1 MSRVEQSRTARP
13 GEGAAVQTLA
23 MAMADATDPVIR
35 RNLRAVADH
44 VDAEVAGD
52 LDRLM
57 ATLVSE
63 PVYHIWGASKSVGP
77 QGFDEVRANY
87 QALIRSGKNRLT
99 YEVTRVVADAR
110 CVVTE
115 GHFRFAYPGVVLPR
129 TATLPAGG
137 PVLHDHWYL
146 VEYKCVVLWPMDA
159 NGRIVGEELYAGETP
174 RVVAHLDDGEH
185 PELGP
190 VGRRNGVLVGG
201 WV

>member
-1 MSRVEQSRTARP
+1 VSTTAESRTA
-13 GEGAAVQTLA
+13 GARDGATVQTLE
-23 MAMADATDPVIR
+23 MAMAEATDPVIL
-35 RNLRAVADH
+35 RNLRAVAEH

-52 LDRLM
+52 IARLM
-57 ATLVSE
+57 ATLVDE

-87 QALIRSGKNRLT
+87 QSLVRSGKNRLA
-99 YEVTRVVADAR
+99 YEVTRMVADRR

-115 GHFRFAYPGVVLPR
+115 GHFRLAYPGAVLAS
-129 TATLPAGG
+129 TTLSTGE

-159 NGRIVGEELYAGETP
+159 DGRILGEELYAGEAP
-174 RVVAHLDDGEH
+174 RVIQHLDDDEH

-190 VGRRNGVLVGG
+190 VGRSNGVLVPG

>member
-1 MSRVEQSRTARP
+1 VSTTEESLTAGA

-23 MAMADATDPVIR
+23 MAMAEATDPVIL
-35 RNLRAVADH
+35 RNLRTVAEH

-52 LDRLM
+52 IDRLM
-57 ATLVSE
+57 ATLVKE
-63 PVYHIWGASKSVGP
+63 PVYRIWGASKSVGP
-77 QGFDEVRANY
+77 QGFDEVRENY
-87 QALIRSGKNRLT
+87 QALVRSGKNRLS

-115 GHFRFAYPGVVLPR
+115 GHFRLAYPGAVLPF
-129 TATLPAGG
+129 ATLPSSE
-137 PVLHDHWYL
+137 PVRHDHWYL

-159 NGRIVGEELYAGETP
+159 DGLILGEELYAGEAP
-174 RVVAHLDDGEH
+174 RVVQHLEDGEH

-190 VGRRNGVLVGG
+190 VGRSNRVLVPG